1 MASMKKVFLAVVG
14 FAALSPAAS
23 AQSISVTVNEEPLS
37 FAKQGPVQA
46 PDGTI
51 LVPLREIFERLGA
64 SVQFLPATRTI
75 SAFRGTTSI
84 ALQLGESVGHP
95 HRAHGGRRAPA

>member
-14 FAALSPAAS
+14 FAALSPPAS

-51 LVPLREIFERLGA
+51 LVPRGGDERTG
-64 SVQFLPATRTI
+64 FGGPEWCT
-75 SAFRGTTSI
+75 GTS
-84 ALQLGESVGHP
+84 P
-95 HRAHGGRRAPA
+95 HAG